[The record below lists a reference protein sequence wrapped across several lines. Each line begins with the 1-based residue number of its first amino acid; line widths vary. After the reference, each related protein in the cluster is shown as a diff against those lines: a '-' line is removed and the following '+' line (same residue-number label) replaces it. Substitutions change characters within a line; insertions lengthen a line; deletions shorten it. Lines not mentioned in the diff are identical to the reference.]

1 MGVKNNF
8 IYSSILTLSQYIIG
22 LITFPYVSRVLGVS
36 NIGIVSF
43 VDNTINYFVL
53 FSTLGISVIGAR
65 EIAKHRDNKEKLN
78 SVFSSLVALFM
89 IYTAFVFAVFI
100 IVVLCIPKLNIY
112 KELFFI
118 GTAKIIFSVF
128 LIEWLYRGIENFR
141 YITIRNIAIRL
152 IYVCAL
158 FLLVKNKED
167 YTLYFILTTGVVV
180 INAIINIVYSKKFV
194 KLSFKSIT
202 LKPYFRQS
210 VYLGSYSI
218 LTSMYTTFN
227 IMYLGFVSDTTQV
240 GYYWAALT
248 IYGIILGF
256 FSAFTGVMLPRM
268 SSLLA
273 EGNVIQFKQMINKS
287 FNALFTICFPL
298 IIGSVMLAPQIIR
311 ILSGAEY
318 DGAIIP
324 MQIIMSLVMVVG
336 IAQILSVQ
344 VLMPMQKDK
353 LILIASIIGA
363 SIGILFNIL
372 LVRTYGCIG
381 TAIVLLLSE
390 TFVAS
395 YYIFIVCK
403 NNILSF
409 PWKPLVNNLL
419 YSVPYLFICYGSM
432 LLFDRSILILFF
444 AGLTSAIYFILINI
458 YILKNTELLGILQS
472 IRKYIFIDINQAE

>member
-1 MGVKNNF
+1 MGVKKNF
-8 IYSSILTLSQYIIG
+8 IYNSILTLSQYIIG

-65 EIAKHRDNKEKLN
+65 EVAKHSDNKEKLN
-78 SVFSSLVALFM
+78 SVFSSLVSLFM
-89 IYTAFVFAVFI
+89 IYTTIVLSVFI
-100 IVVLCIPKLNIY
+100 VAVLSIPKLNIY

-118 GTAKIIFSVF
+118 GTAKLIFSVF

-141 YITIRNIAIRL
+141 YITIRNVAIRL

-158 FLLVKNKED
+158 FLLVKNRED
-167 YTLYFILTTGVVV
+167 YKLYFILTTGVVV
-180 INAIINIVYSKKFV
+180 INAIINMAYSKKFV
-194 KLSFKSIT
+194 SLSFKNIT
-202 LKPYFRQS
+202 LKPYIKQS
-210 VYLGSYSI
+210 VYLGSYFI

-227 IMYLGFVSDTTQV
+227 IMYLGFVSDTKQV

-256 FSAFTGVMLPRM
+256 FSAFTGVMMPRM

-273 EGNVIQFKQMINKS
+273 EGNVIQFRQMINKS

-298 IIGSVMLAPQIIR
+298 IIGSIMLAPQIIK
-311 ILSGAEY
+311 ILSGDEFN
-318 DGAIIP
+318 GAIIP

-336 IAQILSVQ
+336 IAQILAVQ

-353 LILIASIIGA
+353 FILIASIIGA

-372 LVRTYGCIG
+372 LVRTYGSVG

-390 TFVAS
+390 TFVTA
-395 YYIFIVCK
+395 YYIFIVGK

-409 PWKPLVNNLL
+409 PWKPLINNLL
-419 YSVPYLFICYGSM
+419 YSIPYLLICYGSS
-432 LLFDRSILILFF
+432 LLFDKSIFILMF
-444 AGLTSAIYFILINI
+444 AGLASALYFLLVNI
-458 YILKNTELLGILQS
+458 YILKNAELLGIMQS
-472 IRKYIFIDINQAE
+472 LRRYIFIDTKTL